1 MFHYGDCDEKSTPP
15 IEDLQTKL
23 AVVEIRGLVT
33 GRDCPHM
40 KDLQRRK
47 TTHQLA
53 FSLMLDSLDVA
64 SLDFVA
70 PDEQVFDYWIDGI
83 NALLGN
89 IFCSGILVLNVYKYN
104 NSCTGNRMSSKETEK
119 DLETLLSMDI
129 KLRLLD
135 AEGIDIP
142 QDPPP
147 IPDPP
152 LNYDFYYE
160 I

>member
-1 MFHYGDCDEKSTPP
+1 MPTIDELP
-15 IEDLQTKL
+15 TKL
-23 AVVEIRGLVT
+23 AVVEIRGLLT

-53 FSLMLDSLDVA
+53 FSLALDSVEVS

-70 PDEQVFDYWIDGI
+70 PDEQVFDYWTDGI
-83 NALLGN
+83 SALLGTPRIPFTFISN
-89 IFCSGILVLNVYKYN
+89 TRKYFT
-104 NSCTGNRMSSKETEK
+104 CFFFFPLGNRMTSKEAEN

-142 QDPPP
+142 QDPPA
-147 IPDPP
+147 IPEPP
-152 LNYDFYYE
+152 PNYDFCYE
-160 I
+160 LK

>member
-1 MFHYGDCDEKSTPP
+1 MPTIDELP
-15 IEDLQTKL
+15 TKL
-23 AVVEIRGLVT
+23 AVVEIRGLLI

-53 FSLMLDSLDVA
+53 FSLILDSVEVS

-70 PDEQVFDYWIDGI
+70 PDEQVFDYWTDGI
-83 NALLGN
+83 NALLGKLQFN
-89 IFCSGILVLNVYKYN
+89 LHLLVLITWKFLFLFLHYFL
-104 NSCTGNRMSSKETEK
+104 GNRMTSKEAEK

-142 QDPPP
+142 QDPPA
-147 IPDPP
+147 IPEPP
-152 LNYDFYYE
+152 PNYDFCYE
-160 I
+160 LK